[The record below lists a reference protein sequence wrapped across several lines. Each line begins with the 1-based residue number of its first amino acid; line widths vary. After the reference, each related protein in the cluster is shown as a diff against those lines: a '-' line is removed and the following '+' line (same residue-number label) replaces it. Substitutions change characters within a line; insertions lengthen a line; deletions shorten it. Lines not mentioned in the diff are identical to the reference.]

1 MMQQSKIQDPTIK
14 EEIVSGFVSGGNTS
28 QDETLIKDSELTA
41 FKNILLELDGVSPRP
56 GTEDFS
62 SSAGT
67 TIQGVISYYRATGE
81 REIVGCVDGK
91 LKKYNPTTNS
101 WSAIGS
107 TNYSTTADMNFVQAR
122 DLILTFNGVNN
133 LTTYNGTSITTY
145 AQINTPGKPVVTKVG
160 TGGAVTYSYRLSAY
174 NNSGETLATAS
185 TTVTSAT
192 SSLSVSNYNN
202 LAWSAVSGATGYN
215 IYGRKSGG
223 IGETYITSTKELFFK
238 DQGADEP
245 SATIIPPDYNTTSGI
260 KCSMACFAISRI
272 FAAGDPDNPSR
283 VYWSG
288 QGTQIA
294 NFASAPS
301 AGGYADVFKNDGAII
316 RSIVPF
322 QGGVIIFKDNAIYK
336 LTFEIVI
343 INDTEVSAPRL
354 EEITRS
360 FGGISFR
367 STKAVEND
375 IVFAAKKDGRLAFYS
390 LGNQENYAGSV
401 LRTNELSIKVAEK
414 MEDVNTA
421 KLPEAAAL
429 YHNSIYMC
437 AVAKAGS
444 TDNNRIWLLDTRFG
458 AWVYWEGFK
467 PKQFLTYENSDGVVI
482 PLFANEDE
490 PKLVEMF
497 KNNRNDNGNSIDVEF
512 STKAYNQKVFH
523 KYKRYYNPTFQ
534 FKEVNRSGEINGE
547 IYVDGAILEGEFSV
561 NQQVGGG
568 AGVGAYLVGFHLPG
582 EAPAGVESTEG
593 ISSDIVTEASY
604 IGEGRSIKYRF
615 RTNTLNLYYKFLSLS
630 HGFEMLPEMPLNQNY
645 RSYLNY

>member
-1 MMQQSKIQDPTIK
+1 V
-14 EEIVSGFVSGGNTS
+14 IV
-28 QDETLIKDSELTA
+28 
-41 FKNILLELDGVSPRP
+41 
-56 GTEDFS
+56 
-62 SSAGT
+62 
-67 TIQGVISYYRATGE
+67 
-81 REIVGCVDGK
+81 
-91 LKKYNPTTNS
+91 
-101 WSAIGS
+101 
-107 TNYSTTADMNFVQAR
+107 
-122 DLILTFNGVNN
+122 
-133 LTTYNGTSITTY
+133 
-145 AQINTPGKPVVTKVG
+145 
-160 TGGAVTYSYRLSAY
+160 
-174 NNSGETLATAS
+174 
-185 TTVTSAT
+185 
-192 SSLSVSNYNN
+192 
-202 LAWSAVSGATGYN
+202 
-215 IYGRKSGG
+215 
-223 IGETYITSTKELFFK
+223 
-238 DQGADEP
+238 
-245 SATIIPPDYNTTSGI
+245 
-260 KCSMACFAISRI
+260 
-272 FAAGDPDNPSR
+272 
-283 VYWSG
+283 
-288 QGTQIA
+288 
-294 NFASAPS
+294 
-301 AGGYADVFKNDGAII
+301 
-316 RSIVPF
+316 
-322 QGGVIIFKDNAIYK
+322 FKDNAIYK

-421 KLPEAAAL
+421 KLPESAAI

-444 TDNNRIWLLDTRFG
+444 DENNRIWLLDTRFG

-467 PKQFLTYENSDGVVI
+467 PKQFLTYENSDGVVV

-497 KNNRNDNGNSIDVEF
+497 KTNRNDNGSSIDVEF

-534 FKEVNRSGEINGE
+534 FKEVNRSGAINGE